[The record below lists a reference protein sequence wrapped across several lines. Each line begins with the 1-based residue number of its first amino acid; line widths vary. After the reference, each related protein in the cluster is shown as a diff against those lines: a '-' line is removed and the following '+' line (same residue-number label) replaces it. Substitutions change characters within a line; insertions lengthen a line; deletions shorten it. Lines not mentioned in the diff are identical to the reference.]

1 MASTR
6 VRFTI
11 SYVALAMG
19 AVGAFAIALY
29 VARLKLAEDQ
39 LYSQAIQTADDIVRD
54 IQLSRERGY
63 PLLVVDST
71 DPGSATISPQLRQ
84 YLDLRPGYFILIG
97 ANATRLYN
105 SIQVRQLPPQ
115 DGVALV
121 QAAGGV
127 SPQTIAKVTLVADS
141 LNEHKIYV
149 LARSAG
155 PGLEPVLSRVIVG
168 IPDQYTELSG
178 QLVLGTAFVI
188 LPFVL
193 VAAGILAWGRHGASK
208 VHQPLPRRHVSAV
221 TGHVPSSPEISACPV
236 DTVTVWWA
244 WP

>member
-71 DPGSATISPQLRQ
+71 DL
-84 YLDLRPGYFILIG
+84 
-97 ANATRLYN
+97 
-105 SIQVRQLPPQ
+105 VRRR
-115 DGVALV
+115 
-121 QAAGGV
+121 
-127 SPQTIAKVTLVADS
+127 S
-141 LNEHKIYV
+141 
-149 LARSAG
+149 ARSCVSIWISG
-155 PGLEPVLSRVIVG
+155 PA
-168 IPDQYTELSG
+168 T
-178 QLVLGTAFVI
+178 
-188 LPFVL
+188 
-193 VAAGILAWGRHGASK
+193 
-208 VHQPLPRRHVSAV
+208 
-221 TGHVPSSPEISACPV
+221 SS
-236 DTVTVWWA
+236 
-244 WP
+244 